1 MQSRNNQDIVE
12 DKPVRLLVAAG
23 SGILL
28 LIVLVAL
35 LGKFFAAA
43 DQDLLNLARQ
53 GLAGA
58 FPSSIRSILG
68 EQAQVMG
75 LPLQAGSQAY
85 WYLARAG
92 GIVAYV
98 LLWLATCWGIMMSS
112 KVVKGLVSV
121 PKAYSLHEFLPI
133 LGVVFAAL
141 HAMVLLGDSY
151 IGFDVWQLLVP
162 FTSSYEPFWTGLGT
176 LSFYLF
182 LALVASSYL
191 RKQIGQKLWRVFHY
205 TSYLAFLVALLHGI
219 MAGSDSGILGM
230 RALYLTTGGISLF
243 LVYYR
248 MLSYSPRKSRVR
260 TSRSSESVIEQPFSS
275 ELSAGQ
281 ERI

>member
-1 MQSRNNQDIVE
+1 MQARNNQDMV
-12 DKPVRLLVAAG
+12 DAKPVRLLAAAG

-35 LGKFFAAA
+35 LGKFLAAA
-43 DQDLLNLARQ
+43 DQDLINLARQ
-53 GLAGA
+53 SLAGA

-112 KVVKGLVSV
+112 KVIKGMVSV

-141 HAMVLLGDSY
+141 HAVVLLGDSY
-151 IGFDVWQLLVP
+151 IGFDVWQLVIP
-162 FTSSYEPFWTGLGT
+162 FASSYEPFWTGLGT
-176 LSFYLF
+176 VSFYLF

-205 TSYLAFLVALLHGI
+205 ASYLAFLAALLHGI
-219 MAGSDSGILGM
+219 MAGSDSGVLGM
-230 RALYLTTGGISLF
+230 RALYLATGGISLF
-243 LVYYR
+243 LIYYR
-248 MLSYSPRKSRVR
+248 MLSYSPRKSRDR
-260 TSRSSESVIEQPFSS
+260 TSRSPKRMTENLLRADYPLGKSE
-275 ELSAGQ
+275 
-281 ERI
+281 